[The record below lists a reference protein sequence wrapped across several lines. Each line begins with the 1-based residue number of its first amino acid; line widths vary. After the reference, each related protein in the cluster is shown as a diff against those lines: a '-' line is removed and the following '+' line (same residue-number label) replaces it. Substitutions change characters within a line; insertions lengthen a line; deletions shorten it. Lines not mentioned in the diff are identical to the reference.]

1 MKDSYKPITDNSRKG
16 LPSLLRV
23 LWGKRDETQQREFD
37 RNKDSL
43 ARFRKEVANREKLN
57 REDS

>member
-1 MKDSYKPITDNSRKG
+1 MKDIHKTVTENSRKG
-16 LPSLLRV
+16 LPGLLRV
-23 LWGKRDETQQREFD
+23 LWGKRDETPRREFD

-43 ARFRKEVANREKLN
+43 ARFRKEVANRDKLS